1 MNANE
6 DIKNVTICCITVCY
20 HFFFICVGVLY
31 LVVILNSTGD
41 FANCDKHWKA
51 KKRKQIANTNLEQMN
66 NARESY

>member
-1 MNANE
+1 MNENE
-6 DIKNVTICCITVCY
+6 DIKKCNNLLY
-20 HFFFICVGVLY
+20 YSLLSFFFICVGVLY